1 MCLGGAGKTQIHT
14 RPAAKTYSVTSEL
27 EKFVAIT
34 RSRGSFLCFGLRW
47 TGGYCLAVFLS
58 PLFWKPVSLSADIS
72 ISDQAWQKLARRTA
86 ALFAVYGAVLASVWP
101 YYLSAG
107 TACINITLTLLES
120 ISDQAWQKL
129 ARRTAALFAVYGAVL
144 ASAWPYQE
152 HRHNTWLSKLW
163 GLEPAGQAK
172 LVTNGAEVGGGC
184 LGFRGV
190 AVKWIRC
197 NPALK
202 VSEVCMKSLGTID
215 ILRACLV
222 HNVHHALVC
231 RTL

>member
-34 RSRGSFLCFGLRW
+34 RGRGSFLCFGLRW

-86 ALFAVYGAVLASVWP
+86 ALFAVYGAVLAS
-101 YYLSAG
+101 
-107 TACINITLTLLES
+107 
-120 ISDQAWQKL
+120 
-129 ARRTAALFAVYGAVL
+129 
-144 ASAWPYQE
+144 AWPYQE

-172 LVTNGAEVGGGC
+172 LVTNEAEVGGGC

>member
-47 TGGYCLAVFLS
+47 TGGYCLACSCHHRFE
-58 PLFWKPVSLSADIS
+58 SLSLCLRI
-72 ISDQAWQKLARRTA
+72 LAYQTKPGRS
-86 ALFAVYGAVLASVWP
+86 LQGELQPFVYGAVLASVWP

-152 HRHNTWLSKLW
+152 HRHNT
-163 GLEPAGQAK
+163 
-172 LVTNGAEVGGGC
+172 
-184 LGFRGV
+184 
-190 AVKWIRC
+190 
-197 NPALK
+197 
-202 VSEVCMKSLGTID
+202 
-215 ILRACLV
+215 
-222 HNVHHALVC
+222 
-231 RTL
+231 